1 MDAVYLKLTYLKP
14 SLVPARGIIGN
25 AAPSHRIL
33 AARAAFPLM
42 DVRGTRR
49 ALVWRQPSHSMP
61 DCQKSPSHDLA
72 AAFRAPAAGALV
84 GLVAQH
90 VVQGRVVFPGAAHI
104 ELLRAACCAGAD
116 APDDGA
122 RLRGVVFVLPLALD
136 GEGGAT
142 RLHELEYVL
151 DHSSSA
157 FEVRSGEAAAGAAG
171 ALAHCTGA
179 ARPAAAALA
188 WEAGAGAARRGGCE
202 RAVSARAQYDGFD
215 AAGLEYGPVYRALER
230 AHAAGDD
237 AAGGATGGARRGAA
251 ARLRSTARPRGVAVH
266 PAELDGA
273 LQLGGALAPVGPAAD
288 GATATRLPFGVDESL
303 VRRGADEAW
312 AVRGGGPGMRGR
324 ASSLLWV
331 LRGHEGQGSL
341 ACAVLWCDAATSSCG
356 ACMRRAWKRSRPR
369 RRACGSRARSARWAH
384 GWTASRAG
392 RWVVRSQKPARATCM
407 RASGGG

>member
-1 MDAVYLKLTYLKP
+1 M
-14 SLVPARGIIGN
+14 PASN
-25 AAPSHRIL
+25 
-33 AARAAFPLM
+33 
-42 DVRGTRR
+42 
-49 ALVWRQPSHSMP
+49 
-61 DCQKSPSHDLA
+61 DLA
-72 AAFRAPAAGALV
+72 ATFRAPATGALV

-90 VVQGRVVFPGAAHI
+90 VVQGRVIFPGAGHI
-104 ELLRAACCAGAD
+104 ELARAACCAGAD

-142 RLHELEYVL
+142 RSHQLECVL
-151 DHSSSA
+151 DISGGA

-179 ARPAAAALA
+179 ARPAAAAALA

-230 AHAAGDD
+230 AHAAGD
-237 AAGGATGGARRGAA
+237 AAADGATGGARRGAA

-331 LRGHEGQGSL
+331 LRGHDGRGSL
-341 ACAVLWCDAATSSCG
+341 E
-356 ACMRRAWKRSRPR
+356 
-369 RRACGSRARSARWAH
+369 
-384 GWTASRAG
+384 
-392 RWVVRSQKPARATCM
+392 
-407 RASGGG
+407 

>member
-1 MDAVYLKLTYLKP
+1 M
-14 SLVPARGIIGN
+14 PA
-25 AAPSHRIL
+25 
-33 AARAAFPLM
+33 
-42 DVRGTRR
+42 
-49 ALVWRQPSHSMP
+49 
-61 DCQKSPSHDLA
+61 SHDLA

-84 GLVAQH
+84 RLVAQH
-90 VVQGRVVFPGAAHI
+90 VVQGRVVFPGAAYL
-104 ELLRAACCAGAD
+104 ELARAACCAGAD

-142 RLHELEYVL
+142 RFHELEYVL
-151 DHSSSA
+151 DNARGGA

-179 ARPAAAALA
+179 ARPAAAAALA

-237 AAGGATGGARRGAA
+237 AADGATGGARRGAA

-331 LRGHEGQGSL
+331 LRGQEGWGSL
-341 ACAVLWCDAATSSCG
+341 ECAVLWCDAPSRG
-356 ACMRRAWKRSRPR
+356 ACTCRAWKRSRPR
-369 RRACGSRARSARWAH
+369 RRA
-384 GWTASRAG
+384 
-392 RWVVRSQKPARATCM
+392 
-407 RASGGG
+407 